1 MIDATRPGTS
11 RHSDAEAI
19 GLFLDMLQNERGAA
33 RNTLNAYGQ
42 VLRLSSQQLSGALTN
57 ATPTHLRDLL
67 KRWVSTDNI
76 ARTTAAMRLSALRQ
90 FFGYLVSDQIRNTDP
105 TLSLLSPQPAQK
117 LPKTLGRDAA
127 LAMLEA
133 AQERIS
139 SDPSAVN
146 FRLGAL
152 VELLYGSG
160 FRASELVAL
169 PRHAIT
175 PGRGYAT
182 ITGKG
187 SKDRLIPVNDRA
199 LAAVNA
205 WSAHVPKVSRF
216 LFPSRGKL
224 GHITRVRL
232 FQLIK
237 SLALEAG
244 IDPAAVSPHVL
255 RHAFATHLL
264 EGGADLRVV
273 QKLLGHADITTTQ
286 IYTHVA
292 TEHLSKA
299 VFEHHP
305 LAKK

>member
-1 MIDATRPGTS
+1 MIQAHRY
-11 RHSDAEAI
+11 SDAEAI

-33 RNTLNAYGQ
+33 RNTLNAYGH
-42 VLRLSSQQLSGALTN
+42 VLRLSSGELVGRLTQ
-57 ATPTHLRDLL
+57 ASPSDLRDLL
-67 KRWVSTDNI
+67 KRWVSRDQI
-76 ARTTAAMRLSALRQ
+76 ARTTAAMRLSAMRQ
-90 FFGYLVSDQIRNTDP
+90 FFAYLVSDKIRDTDP
-105 TLSLLSPQPAQK
+105 TLSLLSPQPAQR
-117 LPKTLGRDAA
+117 LPKTLSYDAA
-127 LAMLEA
+127 FTILEA
-133 AQERIS
+133 AHARATA
-139 SDPSAVN
+139 DPSVAN
-146 FRLGAL
+146 IRLMAL

-160 FRASELVAL
+160 LRASELVAL

-187 SKDRLIPVNDRA
+187 NKDRLIPVNDRA
-199 LAAVNA
+199 LAAIEA
-205 WSAHVPKVSRF
+205 WSHHVAKDNRY
-216 LFPSRGKL
+216 LFPSRGAL
-224 GHITRVRL
+224 GHVTRVRL

-237 SLALEAG
+237 NLALEAG
-244 IDPAAVSPHVL
+244 IDPATVSPHVL

-292 TEHLSKA
+292 TEHLNKA
-299 VFEHHP
+299 VFENHP